1 MVEKL
6 NNLTLINA
14 PAGSGKTT
22 HIKNRIRQLIID
34 SPNDNILCI
43 TYTNRATEELA
54 KDIKSP
60 NIYISTIH
68 SFISMFMQPY
78 FKHSEVL
85 NLYFEIYQDKIK
97 ERILNQDMQE
107 HISDSN
113 EKYREKFGELSFDSV
128 KNNID
133 KLFYNESA
141 YSSLY
146 YGGLSHDELILFTKV
161 FFERFPKINL
171 KLSSK
176 YQTVFIDEYQ
186 DTTADILQMFYNAI
200 ENTSTKL
207 YLFGDKMQQIYKN
220 YDGSFESE
228 LSLFDS
234 DTKLDTNYRS
244 VPEIVSIL
252 NNLYNDSNYVQKNS
266 EEMKNV
272 QTDYQPRVLITNEI
286 QLELEKINGDSLD
299 TLVLYLFNKERF
311 EAIGVVELRQ
321 GLEYTQKYTY
331 NNTYNIVDILMTPY
345 VDNPDPLMKLLYL
358 ITNMW
363 NDYRS
368 GRYGLIIQELKR
380 NKMIFTKQ
388 TYTIKTHSEKME
400 LSSKLGKIFSIYAD
414 ISFMIRDL
422 LDILLLEDLVNK
434 EYMDDILM
442 DNAYEKLLE
451 VSLIEIHRITEYLTN
466 PKVSTQHGV
475 KGESH
480 DSVVFVAENS
490 NGTPIAHMY
499 NFFDIWSRF
508 DISLS
513 SFQHL
518 YYLYN
523 EKLNALEGSIDKKI
537 SELKKESYQL
547 VEESLVEAA
556 NEIIHAFK
564 GNEIFDYLC
573 MEKYNKFLLKKNV
586 SSAKECFKGNLLYGV
601 LSAYKLFYVGC
612 SRARRNLTVLLDKS
626 KLNGDSNLLKSK
638 FITTG
643 FQVIEINSG
652 EN

>member
-6 NNLTLINA
+6 NNLILINA

-22 HIKNRIRQLIID
+22 HIKNRIRQSVIEC
-34 SPNDNILCI
+34 PKDNILCI
-43 TYTNRATEELA
+43 TYTNRAAEELA

-68 SFISMFMQPY
+68 SFISMFMRPY

-97 ERILNQDMQE
+97 ARILNLDKQK
-107 HISDSN
+107 HINDSN
-113 EKYREKFGELSFDSV
+113 EKYCEKFGELSFDFIKS
-128 KNNID
+128 NID
-133 KLFYNESA
+133 KLYYNESA
-141 YSSLY
+141 HSSLY
-146 YGGLSHDELILFTKV
+146 YGGLSHDDLILFTKI
-161 FFERFPKINL
+161 FFERFPRINL

-186 DTTADILQMFYNAI
+186 DTTANILQMFYNAI

-244 VPEIVSIL
+244 VTDIVNVL
-252 NNLYNDSNYVQKNS
+252 NNLYNDSDYVQKNS
-266 EEMKNV
+266 EEMENIHA
-272 QTDYQPRVLITNEI
+272 DFQPKVLITTEI
-286 QLELEKINGDSLD
+286 QLELEKMRDISLD

-311 EAIGVVELRQ
+311 EAIGVVNLREA
-321 GLEYTQKYTY
+321 LDYTQKYTH
-331 NNTYNIVDILMTPY
+331 NSIYNIVDVLTTSYI
-345 VDNPDPLMKLLYL
+345 DNPDPVMKLLYL
-358 ITNMW
+358 IADMW
-363 NDYRS
+363 NEYRAD
-368 GRYGLIIQELKR
+368 RYGLIIQELKR

-388 TYTIKTHSEKME
+388 AYTIKTHSEKIE
-400 LSSKLGKIFSIYAD
+400 LSSRLNKVFSIYND
-414 ISFMIRDL
+414 IRFTIRNL
-422 LDILLLEDLVNK
+422 LDTLLVEGLVTTT
-434 EYMDDILM
+434 YLDDILRN
-442 DNAYEKLLE
+442 DAYDKLLE
-451 VSLIEIHRITEYLTN
+451 VSLIEIHRITAYLAN

-490 NGTPIAHMY
+490 KRVPVVHMY
-499 NFFDIWSRF
+499 IFFDVWSRF

-518 YYLYN
+518 YYLYH
-523 EKLNALEGSIDKKI
+523 EKLSTLEENIGMKI
-537 SELKKESYQL
+537 SELKKNSYQL
-547 VEESLVEAA
+547 VERILIQTA
-556 NEIIHAFK
+556 NEIIHLFK

-573 MEKYNKFLLKKNV
+573 LQEYNNFLSKKNV
-586 SSAKECFKGNLLYGV
+586 TSARDCFKDNLLYGV

-612 SRARRNLTVLLDKS
+612 SRARRNLTILLDKS
-626 KLNGDSNLLKSK
+626 KLKGDSNLLEKK

-643 FQVIEINSG
+643 FQVIKLNS
-652 EN
+652 

>member
-6 NNLTLINA
+6 NNLIIINA

-34 SPNDNILCI
+34 NSKDNILCI
-43 TYTNRATEELA
+43 TYTNRAAEELA
-54 KDIKSP
+54 KDIKSL
-60 NIYISTIH
+60 NINISTIH
-68 SFISMFMQPY
+68 SFLSMFMQPY

-85 NLYFEIYQDKIK
+85 NLYFEIYQDKINS
-97 ERILNQDMQE
+97 RILNVDMQE

-113 EKYREKFGELSFDSV
+113 EKYCEKFGELSFAVV

-133 KLFYNESA
+133 KLYYNESA

-146 YGGLSHDELILFTKV
+146 YGGLSHDDLILFTKA
-161 FFERFPKINL
+161 FFERFPTINL

-176 YQTVFIDEYQ
+176 YQTIFIDEYQ

-200 ENTSTKL
+200 KNTNTKL
-207 YLFGDKMQQIYKN
+207 LLFGDKMQQIYKN

-228 LSLFDS
+228 LSLFES
-234 DTKLDTNYRS
+234 DTRLDTNYRS

-252 NNLYNDSNYVQKNS
+252 NNLYNDSNYLQKNS

-272 QTDYQPRVLITNEI
+272 KADFQPRVLITTET
-286 QLELEKINGDSLD
+286 QQELEKIRGDSLD
-299 TLVLYLFNKERF
+299 TLILYLFNNERF
-311 EAIGVVELRQ
+311 EAIGVVNLRQ
-321 GLEYTQKYTY
+321 ALEYTQKYTY
-331 NNTYNIVDILMTPY
+331 NSTYSIVDILTTPY
-345 VDNPDPLMKLLYL
+345 LDNPDPLIKLLYL
-358 ITNMW
+358 ITDMCAE
-363 NDYRS
+363 YHL
-368 GRYGLIIQELKR
+368 GRYGLIIQELRK

-388 TYTIKTHSEKME
+388 TYIIKTHSEKIE
-400 LSSKLGKIFSIYAD
+400 LSSKLRKVFSTYAD
-414 ISFMIRDL
+414 TSFTIRNL
-422 LDILLLEDLVNK
+422 LDILLFEGLVNR
-434 EYMDDILM
+434 EYLDDILIN
-442 DNAYEKLLE
+442 DAYEKLLE
-451 VSLIEIHRITEYLTN
+451 VSLVEIHKITAYLTN

-490 NGTPIAHMY
+490 NRTPLAHMY
-499 NFFDIWSRF
+499 IFFDIWSRF
-508 DISLS
+508 NVSLT
-513 SFQHL
+513 SFQKL

-523 EKLNALEGSIDKKI
+523 EKLNVLEENIGMKI
-537 SELKKESYQL
+537 NELKKDSYQSA
-547 VEESLVEAA
+547 EESLIKVAK
-556 NEIIHAFK
+556 EIIHDFK
-564 GNEIFDYLC
+564 GDEIFDYLC
-573 MEKYNKFLLKKNV
+573 LQKYNNFLLKKNV
-586 SSAKECFKGNLLYGV
+586 SSAKECFKGSLLYGV

-612 SRARRNLTVLLDKS
+612 SRARKNLTVLLDKS
-626 KLNGDSNLLKSK
+626 KIKGDSNLLESK